1 MQTWLLIFKDS
12 SQLFVNAFFF
22 FLEREKKKSQL
33 IRGCQLAEHAKEL
46 QLICIGTINLIV
58 ISNTESSDILRKSET
73 W

>member
-1 MQTWLLIFKDS
+1 M
-12 SQLFVNAFFF
+12 NAFFFF
-22 FLEREKKKSQL
+22 FLERGKKKNSQL

-73 W
+73 